1 MSKNSILF
9 PFSISTV
16 NFILLWKLFN
26 DSRTWLIRLE
36 FTKQIVSSTYLFHND
51 ISLDNVGIIFC
62 SSSTIKILAITG
74 HSGDPMATPSICTY
88 VLLFRVKCVFL
99 VQKCNNSFT
108 SCFGMLV
115 FLSFLSYII
124 LIVITI
130 VYFKG
135 TSVNSNTNQMTPFDI
150 GGTIGGIFCF
160 FSVFI
165 NDLLLLIVY
174 CDWLGGFNIWAKYFA
189 SSYVAVLKYQIIGL
203 SGKSST
209 VPFSLTF
216 CNLLVL

>member
-1 MSKNSILF
+1 MSSI
-9 PFSISTV
+9 
-16 NFILLWKLFN
+16 
-26 DSRTWLIRLE
+26 
-36 FTKQIVSSTYLFHND
+36 YLFHND

-62 SSSTIKILAITG
+62 SSSSIKILAITG

-203 SGKSST
+203 SGNSST